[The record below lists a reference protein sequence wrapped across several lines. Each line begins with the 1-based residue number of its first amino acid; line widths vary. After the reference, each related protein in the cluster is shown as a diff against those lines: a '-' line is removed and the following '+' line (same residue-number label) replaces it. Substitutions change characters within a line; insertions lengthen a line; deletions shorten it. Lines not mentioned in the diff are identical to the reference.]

1 MIHQLLYARPVTRD
15 KVFGID
21 WASISFWLNHE
32 EHAAGRMMKTA
43 TDMKPQSCIF
53 GREVWFFVP
62 SVKCAN
68 RHE

>member
-1 MIHQLLYARPVTRD
+1 MIHQLLYVRPVTRD

-32 EHAAGRMMKTA
+32 KHEAGRMMKTA

-53 GREVWFFVP
+53 LTRGMVFCSISEV
-62 SVKCAN
+62 
-68 RHE
+68 R